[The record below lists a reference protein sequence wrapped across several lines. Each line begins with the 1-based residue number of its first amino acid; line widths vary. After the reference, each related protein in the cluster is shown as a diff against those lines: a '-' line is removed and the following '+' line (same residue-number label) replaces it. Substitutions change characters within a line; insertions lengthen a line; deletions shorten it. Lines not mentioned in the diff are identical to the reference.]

1 MAPYLP
7 PKILLNFCFSFLLGI
22 SAVSR
27 ETENNIML
35 MQNFEGQVRCS
46 MGNVEVTYL
55 SHSCHPGHP
64 SYLSHPIV
72 ISATPAT
79 SAILVTLITLGVLR
93 HPCLPSNPSIHMY
106 RTPVIFLISVTSVI
120 LISPCNPG
128 HLIYSCHSTHPT
140 HASSSVRTR
149 ISDPRKWNLG
159 ELWVVFL
166 ILKISNKT
174 ICLIFCIKRQF
185 TPEKQKFVGISTGSY
200 RVSTLA
206 LWAEL

>member
-1 MAPYLP
+1 
-7 PKILLNFCFSFLLGI
+7 
-22 SAVSR
+22 
-27 ETENNIML
+27 

-46 MGNVEVTYL
+46 MGNVEVAYL

-79 SAILVTLITLGVLR
+79 PAILVTLITLGVLR
-93 HPCLPSNPSIHMY
+93 HPCLPSNPSIHMH
-106 RTPVIFLISVTSVI
+106 RTPVIFLISVTSVT

-128 HLIYSCHSTHPT
+128 HLIYSCHPTHPT

-149 ISDPRKWNLG
+149 ISDPRKRNLG

-174 ICLIFCIKRQF
+174 ICLILCIKRQF